1 MAMMDESENKMV
13 NPRVA
18 AGAAT
23 IGDVIG
29 LRLSR
34 RGFLGGI
41 GAVSG
46 LALAGCKTGQA
57 APAAVDAEVAE
68 TAAQGAFRFDEI
80 ARGLDAGHHVAAGYD
95 ADVLIRWGDP
105 LFADSP
111 AFDPMS
117 QSAAAQRRQFGYNND
132 YIGHVPLEADAE
144 GRERVILCVN
154 HEYTSTNLMLPG
166 VTAGY
171 PASMTRELCEIE
183 MAAHGGTILEIRKE
197 GGKWKPVVGSPYNRR
212 ITADTT
218 PMQMTGPAA
227 GSARLQTTDDP
238 TGTMVSG
245 TMNNC
250 AGGITPWGTYLMAEE
265 NFNGNFLGELP
276 EGHREA
282 ENHKRYGVP
291 SGWYQWGRFFD
302 RYDVSKEPNEPNR
315 FGWIVEV
322 DPMDP
327 NSVPKKRTALGRV
340 KHEGAESVVAPD
352 GRVVVYTG
360 DDQRF
365 DYVYK
370 FVTKG
375 KFVAGDKAA
384 NANLLDEGTL
394 YVARFDAD
402 GTLAWLPLVFGA
414 GPLTEENGFASQADV
429 LIETRRAGDLLG
441 ATPMDRPED
450 VEPNPKTGRVY
461 VMLTNNDRRTQAQ
474 VDAANPRASNRFGHI
489 IEIIEPEGDF
499 TSETSRWEI
508 LVKCGDPSIAQVG
521 ATWNP
526 LTTENGWLASPDN
539 CAIDPQG
546 RLWISTDGNDDT
558 GAADG
563 LWALETDGERRGTG
577 RHFFRCPVGAEMCGP
592 RFNDSGDALFLAVQ
606 HPGDTEGASFEAP
619 GTRWPDFS
627 DAMPPRPSV
636 VVVTK
641 QGGGPIG
648 G

>member
-1 MAMMDESENKMV
+1 MMDDGENRTV
-13 NPRVA
+13 NPRIA

-23 IGDVIG
+23 IGDVITT
-29 LRLSR
+29 RLSR
-34 RGFLGGI
+34 RGFLGGL

-46 LALAGCKTGQA
+46 LALAGCTSGQA
-57 APAAVDAEVAE
+57 APAAIDAEAAE
-68 TAAQGAFRFDEI
+68 MMAQGAFGFDEI
-80 ARGLDAGHHVAAGYD
+80 ARGMDAGHHVAAGYD

-111 AFDPMS
+111 AFDPMN
-117 QSAAAQRRQFGYNND
+117 QTAAAQRRQFGYNND
-132 YIGHVPLEADAE
+132 YIGHVPLEVDAE

-197 GGKWKPVVGSPYNRR
+197 SGRWTPVVGSPFNRR

-227 GSARLQTTDDP
+227 GSTRLQTTDDP

-291 SGWYQWGRFFD
+291 SSWYQWGRFFD

-327 NSVPKKRTALGRV
+327 SAVPKKRTALGRV

-402 GTLAWLPLVFGA
+402 GTLAWLPLVFGT

-461 VMLTNNDRRTQAQ
+461 VMLTNNDRRTEAQ

-563 LWALETDGERRGTG
+563 LWALETDGQRRGTG

-606 HPGDTEGASFEAP
+606 HPGDTQGASFETP